1 MYNLVTMKKP
11 NSTSGAGTIP
21 MSAGAKQRIA
31 IVAEKL
37 HSKELFS
44 QKAAE
49 AKRSLASVSSLPL

>member
-1 MYNLVTMKKP
+1 MKKP

-21 MSAGAKQRIA
+21 MSAVAKQRIA